1 MMNDRST
8 KYIIWLFCF
17 LGIIT
22 ILLLVKYSSELEND
36 LVGKNTQIFSLNQE
50 LEKSYAKNEK
60 LKQDLEI
67 ERFNETEYILDSGIY
82 VSGLDFNEGLFN
94 IIVLDGDKGFVE
106 TNEKTIAL
114 KNGDHYENFEI
125 FSGQEVEVKNIK
137 IKLERV
143 LN

>member
-22 ILLLVKYSSELEND
+22 ILLLVKYSSELENELD
-36 LVGKNTQIFSLNQE
+36 GKNTQIFSLNQE

-94 IIVLDGDKGFVE
+94 IVVLDGDNGFVE

-114 KNGDHYENFEI
+114 KNGDHYESFEI